1 MQSLTD
7 RLHAKVDRH
16 MSSGSGNAADLR
28 PRDERPP
35 MERRGNRGRTSGG
48 GTDGI
53 VPKHGGKGGNRGSQ
67 QDSGKRRRK

>member
-16 MSSGSGNAADLR
+16 MSSGSGSAADLR

-35 MERRGNRGRTSGG
+35 IERRGNRGRNSGNG
-48 GTDGI
+48 AEGT
-53 VPKHGGKGGNRGSQ
+53 VPKHGGKGGSRGGQ
-67 QDSGKRRRK
+67 QDAKRRRK